1 MESDSTKKFSS
12 VRTRTYWLFFLLP
25 SENCLFIY
33 VYIGHVNLMLS
44 GLMIGV
50 KNQNELEMK
59 GTYQLCKLLPS
70 QRVSGSI
77 KIHTYLHVPDI
88 IFLSDI
94 FRSISSSNAISEL
107 AARKADDNDLETSVR
122 Q

>member
-1 MESDSTKKFSS
+1 MDYNLWPF
-12 VRTRTYWLFFLLP
+12 VF
-25 SENCLFIY
+25 
-33 VYIGHVNLMLS
+33 IGHVNLMLS
-44 GLMIGV
+44 GFMIGV

-59 GTYQLCKLLPS
+59 GAYQLCKLLPA

-94 FRSISSSNAISEL
+94 FRSIGSNNAISDL
-107 AARKADDNDLETSVR
+107 AARKADDNDLETSVSYYLGSMC
-122 Q
+122 